1 MPPRRLKKLMRSLSA
16 TKFSQLGNK
25 LRRMVLCTIRMDY
38 VQQQTELRGG
48 ECVGCGR
55 CCKLVFRCPFLG
67 GTDENPRCLV
77 YDDRPKPC
85 QAFPIDERDLVDV
98 RYQCGYFFQQDM
110 PANDLVQINVPA
122 ALDRRLPLTAFPDRG
137 ESLLNLN

>member
-1 MPPRRLKKLMRSLSA
+1 MRHRRLKKLMRSVSTNKLI
-16 TKFSQLGNK
+16 QLGNK
-25 LRRMVLCTIRMDY
+25 FRRLILCTIKQDY
-38 VQQQTELRGG
+38 VRVQEQLRGG

-55 CCKLVFRCPFLG
+55 CCKLVFRCPYLG

-98 RYQCGYFFQQDM
+98 NFQCGYFFPSNVPDL
-110 PANDLVQINVPA
+110 DLVQIKLSPVQVRSSQDTIPRQ
-122 ALDRRLPLTAFPDRG
+122 DG
-137 ESLLNLN
+137 SLVVIS

>member
-16 TKFSQLGNK
+16 NKISQLGNK
-25 LRRMVLCTIRMDY
+25 FRRLVLCAIRMEY
-38 VQQQTELRGG
+38 VQQQTALRGG

-55 CCKLVFRCPFLG
+55 CCKLVYRCPFLG

-98 RYQCGYFFQQDM
+98 NYQCGYFFQPDT
-110 PANDLVQINVPA
+110 PALDLVQINLPEVPN
-122 ALDRRLPLTAFPDRG
+122 RRLPVSPLPERG
-137 ESLLNLN
+137 ESLLILN